1 MPPPLRLPRPGS
13 TATTRRLVLL
23 LALSL
28 GACASQAPVV
38 YSRASDSIVMNE
50 RTRRDVADCARLADA
65 RVGRNG
71 MTAASVSSKSAGA
84 GAVGFVAT
92 AVGSAVSSSKSAW
105 ERARVAAAGGAA
117 GMATKLLLEWNEPD
131 EVYQGYVE
139 RCLENRGH
147 DVLGWR

>member
-1 MPPPLRLPRPGS
+1 MPSSLRLPRPDS
-13 TATTRRLVLL
+13 TATARRLVLL
-23 LALSL
+23 LALGL
-28 GACASQAPVV
+28 GACAGQAPVV
-38 YSRASDSIVMNE
+38 YSKAADSIVMNE

-71 MTAASVSSKSAGA
+71 MTAASVGSKSAGA

>member
-1 MPPPLRLPRPGS
+1 MPAPFRRLPLGS
-13 TATTRRLVLL
+13 AAPARRLILL
-23 LALSL
+23 LALGL

-38 YSRASDSIVMNE
+38 YSKRSDSIEMNE

-71 MTAASVSSKSAGA
+71 MTAASVGSKSAGA

-92 AVGSAVSSSKSAW
+92 AVGAAVSSSKSAW

>member
-1 MPPPLRLPRPGS
+1 MPAPLHVPPLRPTP
-13 TATTRRLVLL
+13 TARLLVLL
-23 LALSL
+23 LALGL

-38 YSRASDSIVMNE
+38 YSKRSDSIVMSE
-50 RTRRDVADCARLADA
+50 RTRTDVADCARLADA

-71 MTAASVSSKSAGA
+71 MTAASTGSKSAAA
-84 GAVGFVAT
+84 GTVGFVAT
-92 AVGSAVSSSKSAW
+92 AVGSVIGNSKSAW
-105 ERARVAAAGGAA
+105 ERARGAAAGGAA

-139 RCLENRGH
+139 RCLERRGH